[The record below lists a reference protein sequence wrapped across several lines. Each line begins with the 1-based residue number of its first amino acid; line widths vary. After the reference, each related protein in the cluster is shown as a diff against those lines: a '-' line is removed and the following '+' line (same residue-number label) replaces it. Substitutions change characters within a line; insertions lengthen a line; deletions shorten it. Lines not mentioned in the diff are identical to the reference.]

1 MAPEAA
7 LSVEPKPRKL
17 AVDLAVDVAAAF
29 GAAVSVA
36 PFISLID
43 MGIMRTRLGRG
54 AWGPCD

>member
-17 AVDLAVDVAAAF
+17 AVDLAVD